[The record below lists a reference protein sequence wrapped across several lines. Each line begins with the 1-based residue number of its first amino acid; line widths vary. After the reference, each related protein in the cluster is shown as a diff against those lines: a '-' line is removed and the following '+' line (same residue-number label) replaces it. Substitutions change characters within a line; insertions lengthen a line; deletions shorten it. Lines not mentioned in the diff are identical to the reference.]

1 MLLLLLSRFSHV
13 RLCATPYTA
22 AHQVL
27 VNSKSKLHFTEETVK
42 FRKVNDSPRD
52 TLQAILSSEW
62 NPVVLLQRRTQMPQ
76 GASLSAG
83 PGRGS
88 RPRLPIRTED
98 VLQAGPR
105 GYSNS
110 REQICRQEESDLG
123 GNLRKQRKQAAGCEG
138 N

>member
-1 MLLLLLSRFSHV
+1 MPRAVPRTQGVSHYGGDYYLALHLPSGPSRRVIPRMQMLLLLLSRFSHV

-22 AHQVL
+22 AHQAL

-62 NPVVLLQRRTQMPQ
+62 NPVVLLQRRTQTPQ

-88 RPRLPIRTED
+88 D
-98 VLQAGPR
+98 HD
-105 GYSNS
+105 
-110 REQICRQEESDLG
+110 CR
-123 GNLRKQRKQAAGCEG
+123 
-138 N
+138 